1 MDLIVAFLV
10 FIITLIV
17 TLTFGWSM
25 AIALFVGLVVFVL
38 TGLHRKFSFK
48 DLMKMVYLGGKTSF
62 VVLRILVLIGLL
74 TALWRSSGTISFF
87 VYYGISMITPS
98 LFIVITF
105 LITLIL
111 SFALGT
117 SFGIAGTAGVLLMV
131 LAQSGGVSEA
141 VTAGAI
147 MSGAYFGDRCS
158 PASSSASLVAAVTFT
173 DLYTNVK
180 MMLLTGII
188 PTILTLGIYFILSI
202 LNPIEN
208 VNTDILDALNVSFN
222 LSWLVCLPAIAIL
235 VLPLFRVKV
244 THAMMVSIIISFFE
258 TIFLQKLPFREVLM
272 TCIMGYHP
280 QSSMLG
286 EVMAGGGLI
295 SMIEVII
302 IVYISCTYAGIF
314 DGTGMLREAQ
324 EKIANLANYIGLFP
338 TQVVASLLSVAVF
351 CNQTVATI
359 LNAQILGQVYKAK
372 GATQENLA
380 IDIENSVITLSGII
394 PWSIACTVP
403 LGILGVGPEAIPY
416 SVLLYIIPLSYFFTK
431 RIWYSIY

>member
-173 DLYTNVK
+173 DL
-180 MMLLTGII
+180 
-188 PTILTLGIYFILSI
+188 
-202 LNPIEN
+202 
-208 VNTDILDALNVSFN
+208 
-222 LSWLVCLPAIAIL
+222 
-235 VLPLFRVKV
+235 
-244 THAMMVSIIISFFE
+244 
-258 TIFLQKLPFREVLM
+258 
-272 TCIMGYHP
+272 
-280 QSSMLG
+280 
-286 EVMAGGGLI
+286 
-295 SMIEVII
+295 
-302 IVYISCTYAGIF
+302 
-314 DGTGMLREAQ
+314 
-324 EKIANLANYIGLFP
+324 
-338 TQVVASLLSVAVF
+338 
-351 CNQTVATI
+351 
-359 LNAQILGQVYKAK
+359 
-372 GATQENLA
+372 
-380 IDIENSVITLSGII
+380 
-394 PWSIACTVP
+394 
-403 LGILGVGPEAIPY
+403 
-416 SVLLYIIPLSYFFTK
+416 
-431 RIWYSIY
+431 